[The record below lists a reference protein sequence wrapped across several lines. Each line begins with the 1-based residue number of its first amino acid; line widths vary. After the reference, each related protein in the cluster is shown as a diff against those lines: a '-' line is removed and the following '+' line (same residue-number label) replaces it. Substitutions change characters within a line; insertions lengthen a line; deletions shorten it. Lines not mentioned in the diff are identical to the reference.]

1 MSKYPTVD
9 TTMSKY
15 PTVDTTMSKYP
26 TVDTTGIYA
35 KFDWHGL
42 CSSILNWFM

>member
-1 MSKYPTVD
+1 MSPNP
-9 TTMSKY
+9 MSLNIRA
-15 PTVDTTMSKYP
+15 TFDTTMSKYP